1 VELECTCGARP
12 PADARFCHKCG
23 RPLYE
28 EPVPEV
34 EAAPPPPPPPPPV
47 FEPPAPAISFQNGMA
62 VRIGFLVAGIAM
74 FASNFLALLGGIFQ
88 VIAFLFL
95 PAGAGILSVWLYN
108 RRSGNSLSVR
118 DGARLG
124 WITGVFCFVILT
136 VMTTLVFAFAGTGG
150 IANAYQTHAQKS
162 GIPNADI
169 ERGIGILQDPASAVP
184 FLLIVLFT
192 SFMMFST
199 ASSIGGAIGA
209 KMLDKDTA
217 ARL

>member
-1 VELECTCGARP
+1 
-12 PADARFCHKCG
+12 
-23 RPLYE
+23 
-28 EPVPEV
+28 
-34 EAAPPPPPPPPPV
+34 
-47 FEPPAPAISFQNGMA
+47 MA

-95 PAGAGILSVWLYN
+95 PAGAGILAVWLYN

-150 IANAYQTHAQKS
+150 IASAYQTHAQKS
-162 GIPNADI
+162 GIPSADI

-209 KMLDKDTA
+209 KMLDKDNA